1 MKRVLT
7 AGVLSSQ
14 ALGYPELY
22 QVALRNDGKSTVTDW
37 LVQHPDE
44 EPILLDAGRE
54 LAQAVQHP
62 SPPVL

>member
-14 ALGYPELY
+14 ALGRPELH
-22 QVALRNDGKSTVTDW
+22 QVALRDDGRSTYELQFVQQPGNDPV
-37 LVQHPDE
+37 
-44 EPILLDAGRE
+44 LLEAGRE
-54 LAQAVQHP
+54 LAEAVQHP